1 VGVRHEAGHDE
12 KPRNACFSSIPPQR
26 NFMAAYVTT
35 TPESCGQ
42 MEPHAGFALPL
53 GFLTG
58 TNPELILVRRTKEP
72 KICGSYLSP

>member
-1 VGVRHEAGHDE
+1 
-12 KPRNACFSSIPPQR
+12 
-26 NFMAAYVTT
+26 MAACLTIKPQVLKLQSPE

-42 MEPHAGFALPL
+42 VKPPLGFALPL